1 LSEVQPD
8 LDGARR
14 SECADGE
21 NGAAPADAIEHTIR
35 RRLTADDIAAG
46 DPAAESAFVAG
57 VSADDATAVRTDTAI
72 VADPWG

>member
-1 LSEVQPD
+1 MSEVQPD

-46 DPAAESAFVAG
+46 DSAAESAFPAG
-57 VSADDATAVRTDTAI
+57 VSAGDAAAVRADTAI
-72 VADPWG
+72 IADPRG